1 MFCEDCFSTA
11 QDGGIIISAYQE
23 LLDERAANDEFCWG
37 YYLRIENNSDD
48 TISLLG
54 KNISVTDTFGRAVS
68 VACDGFNGES
78 PVLAPGEVYEFEDYA
93 TSRTSAVL
101 CGSCRIAHE
110 HGTEVKDIHLPVL
123 SLIANDNAQRI
134 LN

>member
-11 QDGGIIISAYQE
+11 QDGGIVISAYQE
-23 LLDERAANDEFCWG
+23 LLDERAANNEYCWG

-54 KNISVTDTFGRAVS
+54 KNISVTDSRGRKISIAYN
-68 VACDGFNGES
+68 GFNGEA
-78 PVLAPGEVYEFEDYA
+78 PVLRPGEVFEFEDYA

-101 CGSCRIAHE
+101 CGSCRIARE
-110 HGTEVKDIHLPVL
+110 CGRQVKDINLPVL
-123 SLIANDNAQRI
+123 SLIANDNACRI